1 MIAFCLSFPFCFCWV
16 RMLFLSPYSLPEAD
30 PTPEWKWKIRARC
43 GVGWGFCE
51 GWRLPNHLS
60 GPSHSW
66 KPAPSSPLRWSIPP
80 RQPPQPGSP
89 GKRRNLL
96 CRNGLLLW
104 KPRSG
109 NSAKIHSGEPGCL
122 GGGEEAK
129 PRLGLCPPITH
140 PVMPGKSLNLSEP
153 SFPAPAWEQQPPLAA
168 DNPSYR

>member
-1 MIAFCLSFPFCFCWV
+1 MIAFCLPFPFCFCWV
-16 RMLFLSPYSLPEAD
+16 QILFLRPYSLPEAD
-30 PTPEWKWKIRARC
+30 PTPEWKWKIRSRC

-80 RQPPQPGSP
+80 LQPPQPGSP

-104 KPRSG
+104 KP
-109 NSAKIHSGEPGCL
+109 AL
-122 GGGEEAK
+122 GKLSKDPFWGARLPWGRGRGQTA
-129 PRLGLCPPITH
+129 PRTL
-140 PVMPGKSLNLSEP
+140 P
-153 SFPAPAWEQQPPLAA
+153 SHY
-168 DNPSYR
+168 PSCDAGQVT